1 MKNFLLIAAAAAALA
16 PFASQAESNFVTVA
30 NGSTTPPAVAK
41 LNFKI
46 VVPKVLFLQVG
57 AGSSMATLGTVNT
70 VEFNVPGASI
80 GSGPVGGVAG
90 TGGDLANGGVTV
102 RVLGNSGDVSLSNKT
117 LGRLINTGVSGA
129 PTVPWTDIIVTPGP
143 LATTTTDYD
152 NVTPLPHPP
161 FNNTDLIGG
170 TSATATLLTASGGL
184 VRREGSWTFA
194 YANTKVLPAGTYGD
208 VTGNGEVTYTATAP

>member
-1 MKNFLLIAAAAAALA
+1 MKNLLLIAAAAAALA
-16 PFASQAESNFVTVA
+16 PFASQAESNFVT
-30 NGSTTPPAVAK
+30 NTGSSATSASAK

-57 AGSSMATLGTVNT
+57 TGSSMATLGTMNT

-80 GSGPVGGVAG
+80 GSAPAVSVAG

-102 RVLGNSGDVSLSNKT
+102 RVLGNSGDVSLTNAT
-117 LGRLINTGVSGA
+117 TGRLSNGVSGD
-129 PTVPWTDIIVTPGP
+129 PTVPWTDIIVTAGT

-152 NVTPLPHPP
+152 NTTTIPHPP
-161 FNNTDLIGG
+161 FNNTDLTGG
-170 TSATATLLTASGGL
+170 TSATPTTLTASGGL

-194 YANTKVLPAGTYGD
+194 YANTKVMPAGTYGD
-208 VTGNGEVTYTATAP
+208 SLAKNGHVTYTATAP

>member
-16 PFASQAESNFVTVA
+16 PFASQAESNFVT
-30 NGSTTPPAVAK
+30 NTGSSATSASAK

-57 AGSSMATLGTVNT
+57 TGSSMATLGTMNT

-80 GSGPVGGVAG
+80 GSAPAVSVAG

-102 RVLGNSGDVSLSNKT
+102 RVLGNSGDVSLTNAT
-117 LGRLINTGVSGA
+117 TGRLSNGVSGD
-129 PTVPWTDIIVTPGP
+129 PTVPWTDITVTPGT
-143 LATTTTDYD
+143 LGSTTTGYT
-152 NVTPLPHPP
+152 NANIAHPP
-161 FNNTDLIGG
+161 FNNGATGG
-170 TSATATLLTASGGL
+170 TSATATTLTASGGL

-194 YANTKVLPAGTYGD
+194 YANTSVMPAGTYGE
-208 VTGNGEVTYTATAP
+208 TEANKGRVTYTATAP